1 MEKDEVLFDKRESV
15 ELTPDNATFFRS
27 AGGLVSLTLKHED
40 GADETFERIVPV
52 RAFPVTEPDEFI
64 AIREPDVHGGGDGE
78 EIGMIRRLADFD
90 ETTVKLLCDE
100 LERRYFAPVITKI
113 NGVKEKFGYIYF
125 DAETSA
131 GKVSF
136 VMNNPTSNVRTLE
149 DDRTRLYDVD
159 GNCFEIP
166 EIAKLDKAS
175 LHKIELYL

>member
-1 MEKDEVLFDKRESV
+1 MEKDDVLFDKRESV
-15 ELTPDNATFFRS
+15 DLTPDNATFFRS
-27 AGGLVSLTLKHED
+27 AGGLVSMTLKHD
-40 GADETFERIVPV
+40 DAPDETFERIVPV
-52 RAFPVTEPDEFI
+52 RAFPITEPDEFI
-64 AIREPDVHGGGDGE
+64 AIREPDVRGASDGE
-78 EIGMIRRLADFD
+78 EIGMIRRLSDFD
-90 ETTVKLLCDE
+90 EETAKLLGNE

-113 NGVKEKFGYIYF
+113 YSVKEKFGYIYF
-125 DAETSA
+125 DVETSA

-166 EIAKLDKAS
+166 EISKLDKAS